1 VPRVL
6 RTRAAAACKFYCSR
20 PGQSL
25 LDLDGEVSAASPSPA
40 VVSANEHHPFV
51 LPQKTDF
58 SLAPES
64 VLSAVLTASGL
75 PDQRVARN
83 RVTQSIGHRP
93 AVRQLIAWVLCG
105 KGRRVS
111 GAFAAVVNA
120 VLGASDQPE
129 QSQER
134 NVWTVL
140 MQVAFCVIEQIA
152 SDVLTAAHS

>member
-1 VPRVL
+1 V
-6 RTRAAAACKFYCSR
+6 C
-20 PGQSL
+20 QQ
-25 LDLDGEVSAASPSPA
+25 
-40 VVSANEHHPFV
+40 
-51 LPQKTDF
+51 QKTDF

-64 VLSAVLTASGL
+64 VLSVVLTASGL

-83 RVTQSIGHRP
+83 RVTQYISHRP
-93 AVRQLIAWVLCG
+93 AVRQLIAWVLCS

>member
-1 VPRVL
+1 V
-6 RTRAAAACKFYCSR
+6 C
-20 PGQSL
+20 QQ
-25 LDLDGEVSAASPSPA
+25 
-40 VVSANEHHPFV
+40 
-51 LPQKTDF
+51 QKTDF

-64 VLSAVLTASGL
+64 VLSVVLTASGL

-83 RVTQSIGHRP
+83 RVTQCIGHRP
-93 AVRQLIAWVLCG
+93 AVRQLIAWVLCC